1 MTSHL
6 VGDDE
11 GRERFFR
18 ERKRRLHS
26 THNNIC
32 TVYEIDEAEGQIFL
46 ATFRRKIRVPLGA
59 GTVTNFAPS
68 KNQQLTGASG
78 REIG

>member
-1 MTSHL
+1 MVQFASHL

-11 GRERFFR
+11 GRERFLR

-46 ATFRRKIRVPLGA
+46 AGLSRETF
-59 GTVTNFAPS
+59 
-68 KNQQLTGASG
+68 
-78 REIG
+78 

>member
-1 MTSHL
+1 MGTATHSPPGHGPRKKAL
-6 VGDDE
+6 SLKRIGWLYPIFGD
-11 GRERFFR
+11 
-18 ERKRRLHS
+18 LHFY
-26 THNNIC
+26 H
-32 TVYEIDEAEGQIFL
+32 GLL
-46 ATFRRKIRVPLGA
+46 ATFRRKIRVALGA